1 VESLTAEVG
10 LDGDQRVLDFG
21 CGFGFVSALLA
32 PLVAE
37 VWWWDPSPHMRAA
50 TERNTAD
57 LPNAKFCDLSTPPSN
72 EPTGADWH
80 GTHFDLILVNSVA
93 QYMAPD
99 ELWAWL
105 ARWRGMLTPG
115 GKVVLSDLIPPAHS
129 GLLDVVDLL
138 RLGARL
144 GSPIRTTAEVVGGL
158 RTYWRMRRAVPLVH
172 VGLKDLDRAAAHA
185 NLETTVL
192 PHNLTHFTKRWT
204 AVLHRPR

>member
-1 VESLTAEVG
+1 MLASL
-10 LDGDQRVLDFG
+10 
-21 CGFGFVSALLA
+21 VS
-32 PLVAE
+32 E
-37 VWWWDPSPHMRAA
+37 VWWWDPSPNMRST

-57 LPNAKFCDLSTPPSN
+57 LPNVRFCDLSMPPSA
-72 EPTGADWH
+72 EPQGSEWH

-99 ELWAWL
+99 ELRVWL

-115 GKVVLSDLIPPAHS
+115 GKVVLSDLIPPAS
-129 GLLDVVDLL
+129 NGLSDVVDLL

-144 GSPIRTTAEVVGGL
+144 GSPVRATAEVVGGL
-158 RTYWRMRRAVPLVH
+158 RMYWRMRRAVPLVH
-172 VGLKDLDRAAAHA
+172 VGLKDLDHAAAQA

-192 PHNLTHFTKRWT
+192 PRNLTHFTKRWT